1 MHSTNKRTSPFSGF
15 KAVLCLLLFTLC
27 LSYSQNSHAGDS
39 KHDSMTQKSETEL
52 RLGLTASGFH
62 FLLDTLGTA
71 AATSG
76 KREDMYFDVHEN
88 SKFLMRRLEPRA
100 KLRIQYR
107 TNECVMQ
114 KSWITEQHFSKVQY
128 FTWSATTRSSAH
140 LARSQK
146 SETCQ
151 RWRTASQFLLAKV
164 AEGKIKSSEIDAVE
178 EFWKAQIWP
187 PLPDFDTA
195 TAHLQGPL
203 VPAAVVHKER
213 WVIHVP
219 KSVGKTVKIQLGKDS
234 NMLTSS
240 QTHSYELEVETKDS
254 SIAAETETLAEL
266 SQYLARLGLRPE
278 HTTSQKD
285 YDFFATLENLYAT
298 GR

>member
-1 MHSTNKRTSPFSGF
+1 MHSTSKRTSPFSGLKTGLCF
-15 KAVLCLLLFTLC
+15 VSIALCLTDSKSSLA
-27 LSYSQNSHAGDS
+27 SDS
-39 KHDSMTQKSETEL
+39 KHHAAIQKNETEL

-62 FLLDTLGTA
+62 FLIETLGA
-71 AATSG
+71 AVAKSG

-114 KSWITEQHFSKVQY
+114 KSWITEQHFSKVQD
-128 FTWSATTRSSAH
+128 FTWSATTRSSAQ

-164 AEGKIKSSEIDAVE
+164 AEGKINASEVDAVE
-178 EFWKAQIWP
+178 AFWKAQIWP
-187 PLPDFDTA
+187 LLPEYDTA

-203 VPAAVVHKER
+203 VPAAVVHKDR
-213 WVIHVP
+213 WVFNVP
-219 KSVGKTVKIQLGKDS
+219 TSVGKTVKIQLGKDS

-278 HTTSQKD
+278 HTTSQKA
-285 YDFFATLENLYAT
+285 YDFFSTLENLYAT